1 MILIYILITL
11 ATFLFMEGVTW
22 FTHKYIMHG
31 FLWVLHEDHHHPK
44 KGQVFQKN
52 DSFFIIF
59 ATPSIL
65 LFYFGFNP
73 SLNYLFFIGLGIMLY
88 GAAYFLVHDVFIHQ
102 RFNWLNRIESA
113 YLKGL
118 RRAHGSH
125 HTGGKCFGMLWVP
138 WQFIEDARDSKLTI
152 N

>member
-1 MILIYILITL
+1 MTLFYILLTIG
-11 ATFLFMEGVTW
+11 TFLFMEGVTW

-52 DSFFIIF
+52 DSFFFIF

-65 LFYFGFNP
+65 LFYFGFHP
-73 SLNYLFFIGLGIMLY
+73 SLNYLFFVGLGIMLY

-102 RFNWLNRIESA
+102 RFSWLSGIESA

-125 HTGGKCFGMLWVP
+125 HTGGKCFGMLLVP
-138 WQFIEDARDSKLTI
+138 WHYIKEAKENSLLVE
-152 N
+152 